1 TAQPGLRVLTSG
13 PAPADPSALLSSDR
27 LDARLAELVAASDV
41 VVIDTPPLLAQPDAA
56 LLAARVDAVLLVAE
70 PTSRLSEVRRAVD
83 ILAEAGATLVGSTLN
98 RARLSGLKYTAQAYE
113 TGPGGPGGSAAQA
126 ASTVDVSRPQEQA

>member
-1 TAQPGLRVLTSG
+1 
-13 PAPADPSALLSSDR
+13 LLSSDR

-113 TGPGGPGGSAAQA
+113 TGPGGPGGSASQA
-126 ASTVDVSRPQEQA
+126 ASTVDVSRAQEQA